1 MTLRAKTSPTWG
13 WLAACLVSAVAA
25 VPARAGKPEERPL
38 LIPIAPLGF
47 QALPGRFIS
56 TAATNF
62 TLHFVDENH
71 LLFTFTVR
79 RLLPRLPDQQE
90 GDDDRSVRML
100 LLELPSGKV
109 LAEGDLRTRDRDRYL
124 WPLDHGR
131 FLLRVRSRLTIIEPL
146 RSLGLHGAEHAFDQE
161 KLVEFKRPIG
171 YLNVSPGGELLGIET
186 LPPRKPKAKAVD
198 ADAAAFAATQGSDAD
213 PELKK
218 PARPPVQISFV
229 RLKTENADGSGKL
242 IAQSA
247 GSVLAPGLI
256 TLPTTGEGFLD
267 IQQAKDKTWV
277 FDFVTHTGKRL
288 ELSGYDTSCAPHPF
302 FISRSEFVALG
313 CRGTTDK
320 VELSYFNLKG
330 DEPWISVLSG
340 TQVSPTVVSAPA
352 AGRFALSRTL
362 VASAIFDAENVTA
375 DDMTAQEITVMQNYD
390 GRQLLKV
397 QASPIQRVGQNFDLS
412 PDGDSFAVLRGA
424 NIEVYKLPPLN
435 GKDRKA
441 LEMAE
446 AMAPERND
454 APIRLNAVKLA
465 VKEESEDDVRT
476 AAESTPPQSPTA
488 SAATGA
494 QALPAA
500 DSVPHPSPVVNE
512 VVLGDPQEG
521 QRKSAPSLYSDQY
534 PKGSDDPKSSKSTE
548 RPQ

>member
-1 MTLRAKTSPTWG
+1 MMLRGIRSPGWR
-13 WLAACLVSAVAA
+13 WLAACVVSAITVGPTQAA
-25 VPARAGKPEERPL
+25 KPDERPL

-47 QALPGRFIS
+47 HALPGRFVS

-79 RLLPRLPDQQE
+79 RLMPRLPDQEE
-90 GDDDRSVRML
+90 GDDDRSVKML

-131 FLLRVRSRLTIIEPL
+131 FLLRVRSRLTIIEPI
-146 RSLGLHGAEHAFDQE
+146 RSLGLRGAEHAFDEE

-198 ADAAAFAATQGSDAD
+198 ADAAAFAAAQGEPA
-213 PELKK
+213 LKK

-229 RLKTENADGSGKL
+229 RLKTENADGSGRL
-242 IAQSA
+242 IAQNA

-256 TLPTTGEGFLD
+256 SLPTTGEGFLD
-267 IQQAKDKTWV
+267 IQQAKDKTYV

-288 ELSGYDTSCAPHPF
+288 ELSGYETSCAPHPF

-397 QASPIQRVGQNFDLS
+397 LASPIQRVGQNFDLS
-412 PDGDSFAVLRGA
+412 PEGDALTVLRGA

-441 LEMAE
+441 LEMAQ
-446 AMAPERND
+446 AMAPERNE
-454 APIRLNAVKLA
+454 APIQLNAVKLA
-465 VKEESEDDVRT
+465 VKEESEEVAKE
-476 AAESTPPQSPTA
+476 AAESPAPHAP
-488 SAATGA
+488 AAQA
-494 QALPAA
+494 QALPAS
-500 DSVPHPSPVVNE
+500 DSVRHPSPVINE

-521 QRKSAPSLYSDQY
+521 QHKGAPSLYSDQY
-534 PKGSDDPKSSKSTE
+534 PKGKDDPKSSKSTKG
-548 RPQ
+548 PQ

>member
-1 MTLRAKTSPTWG
+1 
-13 WLAACLVSAVAA
+13 
-25 VPARAGKPEERPL
+25 
-38 LIPIAPLGF
+38 
-47 QALPGRFIS
+47 
-56 TAATNF
+56 
-62 TLHFVDENH
+62 
-71 LLFTFTVR
+71 
-79 RLLPRLPDQQE
+79 
-90 GDDDRSVRML
+90 
-100 LLELPSGKV
+100 
-109 LAEGDLRTRDRDRYL
+109 
-124 WPLDHGR
+124 
-131 FLLRVRSRLTIIEPL
+131 
-146 RSLGLHGAEHAFDQE
+146 
-161 KLVEFKRPIG
+161 
-171 YLNVSPGGELLGIET
+171 
-186 LPPRKPKAKAVD
+186 
-198 ADAAAFAATQGSDAD
+198 
-213 PELKK
+213 
-218 PARPPVQISFV
+218 
-229 RLKTENADGSGKL
+229 
-242 IAQSA
+242 
-247 GSVLAPGLI
+247 
-256 TLPTTGEGFLD
+256 
-267 IQQAKDKTWV
+267 
-277 FDFVTHTGKRL
+277 
-288 ELSGYDTSCAPHPF
+288 
-302 FISRSEFVALG
+302 
-313 CRGTTDK
+313 
-320 VELSYFNLKG
+320 
-330 DEPWISVLSG
+330 
-340 TQVSPTVVSAPA
+340 
-352 AGRFALSRTL
+352 
-362 VASAIFDAENVTA
+362 
-375 DDMTAQEITVMQNYD
+375 
-390 GRQLLKV
+390 LLKV